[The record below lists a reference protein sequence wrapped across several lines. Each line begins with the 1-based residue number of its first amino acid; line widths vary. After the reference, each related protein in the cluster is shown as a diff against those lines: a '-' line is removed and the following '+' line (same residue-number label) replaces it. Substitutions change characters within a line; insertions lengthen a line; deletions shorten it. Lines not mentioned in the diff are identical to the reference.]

1 MSSVEIEG
9 KTLEEAIEKACS
21 MFNLPKDMLEIE
33 VISAGSAGFLGLIKR
48 AKIRVNPK
56 ESGEPAYDE
65 DLKRAKE
72 ILENILSKLDQDAK
86 VSGVRNDQEIL
97 LTIEC
102 RSPGLLIGKRGQ
114 TLDATQYLVNKIV
127 NKSSSK
133 NLRVIVDAET
143 YRKRKEE
150 SLVNLARK
158 LGEKAKRLGKPITIN
173 PMNAHDRRI
182 IHLAL
187 QNDQMLKT
195 KSSGEGILR
204 RVIIFP
210 KKTKKND

>member
-33 VISAGSAGFLGLIKR
+33 VISAGSAGILGLIRR

-56 ESGEPAYDE
+56 EPEEPAYDE

-72 ILENILSKLDQDAK
+72 ALENILSKLDQDAR

-127 NKSSSK
+127 NKWPSK
-133 NLRVIVDAET
+133 NLRVIVDAGT
-143 YRKRKEE
+143 YRKRREE

-182 IHLAL
+182 VHLAL
-187 QNDQMLKT
+187 QNDEMLKT
-195 KSSGEGILR
+195 ESSGEGILR
-204 RVIIFP
+204 RVVIFP
-210 KKTKKND
+210 KKTNKND

>member
-102 RSPGLLIGKRGQ
+102 GSPGLLIGKQGQ

>member
-33 VISAGSAGFLGLIKR
+33 VISAGSAGILGLIRR
-48 AKIRVNPK
+48 AKIRVSPK
-56 ESGEPAYDE
+56 EPEEPAYDE

-72 ILENILSKLDQDAK
+72 ALENILSKLDQDAR
-86 VSGVRNDQEIL
+86 VSGARNDQEIL

-127 NKSSSK
+127 NKWSSK
-133 NLRVIVDAET
+133 NLRVIVDAGT
-143 YRKRKEE
+143 YRKRREE

-182 IHLAL
+182 VHLAL
-187 QNDQMLKT
+187 ENDEMLKT
-195 KSSGEGILR
+195 ESSGEGILR
-204 RVIIFP
+204 RVVIFP
-210 KKTKKND
+210 KKTNKND